1 MRAVDYQ
8 AEQAAAMSEEE
19 LLDTVRLYGKQLN
32 ILVYHTWNSKRS
44 EAGFPD
50 VVLLSSRAIAYRE
63 LKRED
68 GRVTA
73 AQQTWLN
80 RLTSAGQDAG
90 LWRPSDLVAGRVL
103 LEMRALASGVRA

>member
-1 MRAVDYQ
+1 MKSVDYQ
-8 AEQAAAMSEEE
+8 AEQAAAMSEDE
-19 LLDTVRLYGKQLN
+19 LLSTVRLYGKQFDL
-32 ILVYHTWNSKRS
+32 LVFHPHDSRRS

-50 VVLLSSRAIAYRE
+50 CTIVGRRGVMWRE
-63 LKRED
+63 LKREN

-90 LWRPSDLVAGRVL
+90 VWRPSQLVSGRVL
-103 LEMRALASGVRA
+103 REMRALASGVRA